1 MSAAL
6 STTSNGAGQKYIG
19 KHVQA
24 KEGMRVSMA
33 PECQNKGVGTITA
46 VPGTGV

>member
-6 STTSNGAGQKYIG
+6 STTSNGGQKYIG

-24 KEGMRVSMA
+24 KEGMRVAMA

-46 VPGTGV
+46 VPGTGA